1 MESAPRRRGASPGS
15 ETLRE
20 VPRET
25 FERARAESHLNP
37 TSRRRAE
44 HFFSESSRVDEG
56 ERACEGNRPDS
67 GAADARVG
75 RIIRGELR
83 VRVRTDV

>member
-1 MESAPRRRGASPGS
+1 MEECAAAAEALRPGS

-56 ERACEGNRPDS
+56 ERAWREGNLGRF
-67 GAADARVG
+67 GAR
-75 RIIRGELR
+75 
-83 VRVRTDV
+83 